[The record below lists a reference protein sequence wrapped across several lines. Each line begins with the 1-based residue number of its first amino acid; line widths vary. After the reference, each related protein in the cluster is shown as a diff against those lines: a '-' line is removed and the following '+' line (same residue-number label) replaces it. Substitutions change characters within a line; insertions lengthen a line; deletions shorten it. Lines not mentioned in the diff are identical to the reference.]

1 MTKITQKLI
10 NTNVSDKKSKFL
22 LGQIIRK
29 EFDTTQDEDRAFELM
44 QLAYKY
50 EAPQMEEMLSD
61 YSLTDFKILF

>member
-50 EAPQMEEMLSD
+50 EVPQMEEMLSD